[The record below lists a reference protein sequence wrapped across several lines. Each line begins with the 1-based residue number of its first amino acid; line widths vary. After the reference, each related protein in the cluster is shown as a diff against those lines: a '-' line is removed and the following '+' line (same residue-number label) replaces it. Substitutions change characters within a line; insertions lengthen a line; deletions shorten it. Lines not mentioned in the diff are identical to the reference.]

1 MGLAGDDLPIPVA
14 SQPGIGNMIT
24 RAQIL
29 TKNCL
34 SLVSVVT
41 KNRHVIVNPTLY
53 TLEFDRTGIPGWQ
66 RCDIRNQLGLI
77 HGASFFI
84 RENGI
89 VGEILL
95 PGSLVARNDGIVQL
109 LRPPNQFVL
118 GNGCVSLSRGS
129 EV

>member
-1 MGLAGDDLPIPVA
+1 MFPEIVA
-14 SQPGIGNMIT
+14 
-24 RAQIL
+24 
-29 TKNCL
+29 L
-34 SLVSVVT
+34 SFHFFRRTSYPH
-41 KNRHVIVNPTLY
+41 RRQRF
-53 TLEFDRTGIPGWQ
+53 EFDRTGIPGWQ
-66 RCDIRNQLGLI
+66 RRDIRNQLGLI

-109 LRPPNQFVL
+109 LRSPNQFVL
-118 GNGCVSLSRGS
+118 GNGSVSLSRGS